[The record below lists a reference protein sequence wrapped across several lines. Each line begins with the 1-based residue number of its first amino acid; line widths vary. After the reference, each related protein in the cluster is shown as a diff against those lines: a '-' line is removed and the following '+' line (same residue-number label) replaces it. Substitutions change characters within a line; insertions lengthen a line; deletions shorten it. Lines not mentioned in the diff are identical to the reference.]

1 MARKKVWRRCQCW
14 RRLQRGPHQ
23 NQYVPLPL
31 DGKTKYYIGDTTEKE
46 TNEIK
51 YQALFPEKILTKA
64 TPYKNVSSGICR
76 QGRSRSDCAS
86 AQSDQ
91 DLCCLLTESINTTEY
106 LNGEQRCGWYFA
118 HGHIL
123 HMLEDTFSLAAAY
136 LSSTNF
142 PLGVLKVTAKPTCHK
157 HDLIDTGTQ
166 NQNKWKS
173 STRK

>member
-1 MARKKVWRRCQCW
+1 MGRQNTILGI
-14 RRLQRGPHQ
+14 RL
-23 NQYVPLPL
+23 
-31 DGKTKYYIGDTTEKE
+31 KKE

-51 YQALFPEKILTKA
+51 YQALFPEKIITKA
-64 TPYKNVSSGICR
+64 TPCKNVSSGICR
-76 QGRSRSDCAS
+76 QGRSRSACAS

-91 DLCCLLTESINTTEY
+91 GLCCSLTESINTTEY
-106 LNGEQRCGWYFA
+106 LNGEQRPGWYFA

-123 HMLEDTFSLAAAY
+123 CMLEGTFLLAAAY

-166 NQNKWKS
+166 NRNKWKS